1 MKLTFKKAVLLVML
15 CWAGIKLYERHQ
27 AENVIDWSVIPNRTA
42 EEINQE
48 ELLAFLPVWSDYVQH
63 NIGDASLENDLPPQ
77 AEKWL
82 LRRKWRPKRFFYVE
96 QRLRVIL
103 KTLEQ
108 HQNSQQMISSLEQQ
122 LAALRAR
129 QTESGQYDPQA
140 VSLASSI
147 ENLLR
152 EQQARLNIEK
162 VSPQELSLVAPL
174 QPGVREALELNPE
187 RHGNG

>member
-1 MKLTFKKAVLLVML
+1 M
-15 CWAGIKLYERHQ
+15 
-27 AENVIDWSVIPNRTA
+27 
-42 EEINQE
+42 
-48 ELLAFLPVWSDYVQH
+48 
-63 NIGDASLENDLPPQ
+63 
-77 AEKWL
+77 
-82 LRRKWRPKRFFYVE
+82 E

-174 QPGVREALELNPE
+174 QPVVREALELKPE
-187 RHGNG
+187 RNGNG